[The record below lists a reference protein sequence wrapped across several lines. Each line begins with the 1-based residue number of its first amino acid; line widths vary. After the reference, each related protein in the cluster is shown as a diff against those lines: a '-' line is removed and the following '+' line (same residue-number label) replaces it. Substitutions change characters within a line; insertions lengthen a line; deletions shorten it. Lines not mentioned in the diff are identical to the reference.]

1 MQDISNKL
9 EAALGINLPHEYKDF
24 INKIGVISDGGL
36 EIFGYINGIDESSIP
51 CVIAATKL
59 YKNDYPLITEDEL
72 VIQFDDY
79 LNKPVL
85 LNINDGSIY
94 SVDEKEK
101 NKINSSFNVWLSNI
115 RDSSK

>member
-1 MQDISNKL
+1 MQETSSKL
-9 EAALGINLPHEYKDF
+9 EAELGIKLPNEYKIF
-24 INKIGVISDGGL
+24 INETGLISDGSL
-36 EIFGYINGIDESSIP
+36 EVYGYIDGIDENSIP

-85 LNINDGSIY
+85 LNINDRAIY
-94 SVDEKEK
+94 SVDETQK
-101 NKINSSFNVWLSNI
+101 NKIDSNFNVWLSNI
-115 RDSSK
+115 REGSK